1 MRPFHIWKTINRIH
15 PTNPILGQQIFINKL
30 REQFFELRGFGV
42 VDVVNDIGKPFM
54 GIDLIL
60 FAGAEETVKHGDVLS
75 RFMDLLKIII
85 IVILNVEFGF
95 GNLQRFNVDPEF

>member
-1 MRPFHIWKTINRIH
+1 MQNCKSVKVELILLNINTTKKGIR
-15 PTNPILGQQIFINKL
+15 PTNPILGEQIFIDKL

-42 VDVVNDIGKPFM
+42 VDVVDDIGKPFM

-75 RFMDLLKIII
+75 RFMVARKE
-85 IVILNVEFGF
+85 VIFSA
-95 GNLQRFNVDPEF
+95 